1 MIKTVTHM
9 VNPLIIS
16 GIAIAVSLIPYIE
29 SGLRISTLIV
39 GFAYTSYK
47 FYKEYKSKK

>member
-1 MIKTVTHM
+1 M

-16 GIAIAVSLIPYIE
+16 GTVIAISLIPFLE
-29 SGLRISTLIV
+29 TGLRIGTLIV